1 MPTHP
6 QAKPNFRNLFWYPF
20 KITLI
25 TALRTF
31 PLLGRMFPKKL
42 GMGYHNTSHPEFLDD
57 ASEHRAK
64 GRAKYNDISK
74 QEFAPDRVT
83 SDLFPSLWKP
93 QTVQYPYERL
103 EDMEPW
109 LFVPGNYNGRIG
121 VIWETCTACKM
132 CVNICHND
140 CLHMTTELRVDV
152 LDNAEGEYEGYGAE
166 LEVGGYAAK
175 FREEVT
181 EELESFDLI
190 TAHTAPPSEWR
201 FAQVLDLSGSTAT
214 VRWNDSGQEEI
225 LAQSELR
232 TADDQI
238 VSGRIDIGRCMFC
251 GLCME
256 ACGFTSFFMTNEYDG
271 MSGFTR
277 QDLWFD
283 ANRTRVLPSVHQ
295 EAVDGE
301 LAKRATKERDKRA
314 KKAAKAAKPEVEV
327 AEPAPVVEE
336 KVEVKPEPE
345 DDKPL
350 SKEEKK
356 EAELERIK
364 ERSKNI
370 DFDILGTAS
379 ADEKDDLKTI
389 KGVGPFIEEKLNALG
404 IYTFSQ
410 ISKMTSDLEDQVNEA
425 IEFFPGRVKRDE
437 WAKQAKDLLDK
448 GDA

>member
-1 MPTHP
+1 
-6 QAKPNFRNLFWYPF
+6 
-20 KITLI
+20 
-25 TALRTF
+25 
-31 PLLGRMFPKKL
+31 
-42 GMGYHNTSHPEFLDD
+42 
-57 ASEHRAK
+57 
-64 GRAKYNDISK
+64 
-74 QEFAPDRVT
+74 
-83 SDLFPSLWKP
+83 
-93 QTVQYPYERL
+93 
-103 EDMEPW
+103 
-109 LFVPGNYNGRIG
+109 
-121 VIWETCTACKM
+121 
-132 CVNICHND
+132 
-140 CLHMTTELRVDV
+140 MTTELRVDV

-190 TAHTAPPSEWR
+190 TAHSAPPSEWR

-214 VRWNDSGQEEI
+214 VRWNDSGQEEV

-283 ANRTRVLPSVHQ
+283 ASRTRVLPSVHQ

-336 KVEVKPEPE
+336 KVEVKAEPE

-356 EAELERIK
+356 EAELQRVK

-370 DFDILGTAS
+370 DFDVLGTAS
-379 ADEKDDLKTI
+379 AEEKDDLKII

-410 ISKMTSDLEDQVNEA
+410 ISKMTSELEDQVNEA

-437 WAKQAKDLLDK
+437 WANQAKDLLDK
-448 GDA
+448 EDA

>member
-31 PLLGRMFPKKL
+31 PFLGRMFPKKL

-132 CVNICHND
+132 CVNICPND

-166 LEVGGYAAK
+166 LEVGGY
-175 FREEVT
+175 
-181 EELESFDLI
+181 LQS
-190 TAHTAPPSEWR
+190 S
-201 FAQVLDLSGSTAT
+201 
-214 VRWNDSGQEEI
+214 VR
-225 LAQSELR
+225 
-232 TADDQI
+232 
-238 VSGRIDIGRCMFC
+238 
-251 GLCME
+251 
-256 ACGFTSFFMTNEYDG
+256 
-271 MSGFTR
+271 
-277 QDLWFD
+277 
-283 ANRTRVLPSVHQ
+283 
-295 EAVDGE
+295 
-301 LAKRATKERDKRA
+301 K
-314 KKAAKAAKPEVEV
+314 
-327 AEPAPVVEE
+327 
-336 KVEVKPEPE
+336 
-345 DDKPL
+345 
-350 SKEEKK
+350 
-356 EAELERIK
+356 
-364 ERSKNI
+364 
-370 DFDILGTAS
+370 
-379 ADEKDDLKTI
+379 
-389 KGVGPFIEEKLNALG
+389 
-404 IYTFSQ
+404 
-410 ISKMTSDLEDQVNEA
+410 
-425 IEFFPGRVKRDE
+425 
-437 WAKQAKDLLDK
+437 
-448 GDA
+448 